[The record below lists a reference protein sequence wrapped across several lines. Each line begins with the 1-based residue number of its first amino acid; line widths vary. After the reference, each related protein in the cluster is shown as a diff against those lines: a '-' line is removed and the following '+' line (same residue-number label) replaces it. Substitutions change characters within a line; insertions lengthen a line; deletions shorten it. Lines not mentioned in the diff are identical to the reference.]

1 MQALFRP
8 RPKRF
13 FNYEKHKISC
23 LYLEPYVV
31 ISLLVV
37 SVGGNMER
45 RRLAG
50 IAVRFHHNKQAPPKK
65 NLKKGV
71 QFPKVEAVQKGFRVQ
86 V

>member
-1 MQALFRP
+1 
-8 RPKRF
+8 
-13 FNYEKHKISC
+13 
-23 LYLEPYVV
+23 
-31 ISLLVV
+31 
-37 SVGGNMER
+37 MER